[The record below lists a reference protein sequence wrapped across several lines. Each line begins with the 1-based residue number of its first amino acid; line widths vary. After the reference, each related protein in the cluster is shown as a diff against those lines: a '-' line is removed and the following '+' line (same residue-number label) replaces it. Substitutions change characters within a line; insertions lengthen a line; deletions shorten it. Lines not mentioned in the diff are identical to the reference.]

1 MRIFSKYRV
10 SIHTV
15 VLSSANSKNHVSVI
29 DTGCLHYSVTHQVI
43 KGRNGDEVLERMHD
57 DIAIGNPVNELELIF
72 VPLMESRLPVRDLL
86 LETIK
91 REKEIRDE
99 NLKNKVIA
107 LTMVMANRLV
117 EAELLEKI
125 WEEIKMLKILKYAE
139 DKGKEQGILIGI
151 EQGIE
156 KGMEKGRLDEKRHLI
171 ERQIIKKF
179 GPLPKD
185 MQSKIQNMDGAI
197 LDILSFEILDFQ
209 RIDDLFRFMDK
220 MSP

>member
-1 MRIFSKYRV
+1 
-10 SIHTV
+10 
-15 VLSSANSKNHVSVI
+15 
-29 DTGCLHYSVTHQVI
+29 
-43 KGRNGDEVLERMHD
+43 MHD

-72 VPLMESRLPVRDLL
+72 VPLMESRLPVGDLL

-99 NLKNKVIA
+99 NLMNKVIA

-179 GPLPKD
+179 SPLPKD

-209 RIDDLFRFMDK
+209 RMDDLFRFMDK
-220 MSP
+220 MAP